1 MNQKNMKAEQTERNK
16 TNDSI
21 RFSIVIYIILI
32 LGAILI
38 GFVRDYSIVK
48 NMVNIV
54 TVIVCGMLVQCF
66 YAHGGGKYTE
76 EINSK
81 ILYFFGIIVSQALV
95 LLYGYKF
102 VGSLWLI
109 SVAVISVID
118 GMKHGMIC
126 YFLCMVQYVLFTT
139 DYVYNNKIIL
149 YYLVLGVIIILMF
162 SDNGIKEL
170 IYSVITMV
178 ALSAVL
184 LIIQFGFDMGLLK
197 ENMIYIIIQIMSSFV
212 IAVTALI
219 VKYMFEQLGKIK
231 GLCDEDVESLQFL
244 LESDHELIRR
254 LQAYSANLF
263 IHSMRVSVMSMR
275 VAQKMGYNSLLA
287 KAGGMYHEIGR
298 IKNNEDYIEATND
311 ISYAYDFPKCLAD
324 VILQNCDKE
333 QNLESREAVIVML
346 SDSIV
351 SMAEYFIRNKDKTKP
366 SKEKLIDSVFANR
379 QKKGNFDYC
388 DISGEEL
395 EEIKKIYKNIN
406 MDF

>member
-311 ISYAYDFPKCLAD
+311 ISYAYDFPKCLTD

>member
-81 ILYFFGIIVSQALV
+81 MLYFFGIIVSQALV
-95 LLYGYKF
+95 FLYGYKF

-311 ISYAYDFPKCLAD
+311 ISYAYDFPKCLTD

>member
-38 GFVRDYSIVK
+38 GFVLDYSIVK

-184 LIIQFGFDMGLLK
+184 LIIQFGFDMGMLK

-311 ISYAYDFPKCLAD
+311 ISYAYDFPKCLTD

>member
-1 MNQKNMKAEQTERNK
+1 MNQKKMKAEQTERNK

-66 YAHGGGKYTE
+66 YAHDGGKYTE

-81 ILYFFGIIVSQALV
+81 MLYFFGIIVSQALV
-95 LLYGYKF
+95 FLYGYKF

-126 YFLCMVQYVLFTT
+126 YFLCMVQYVLFAT

-298 IKNNEDYIEATND
+298 IKNNEDYVEATND
-311 ISYAYDFPKCLAD
+311 ISYAYDFPKCLSD

-333 QNLESREAVIVML
+333 QNLESKEAVIVML

-379 QKKGNFDYC
+379 QKKGNFDHC

>member
-1 MNQKNMKAEQTERNK
+1 MNQKKMKAEQTERNK

-81 ILYFFGIIVSQALV
+81 MLYFFGIIVSQALV
-95 LLYGYKF
+95 FLYGYKF

-311 ISYAYDFPKCLAD
+311 ISYAYDFPKCLTD

>member
-311 ISYAYDFPKCLAD
+311 ISYAYDFPKCLTD

-366 SKEKLIDSVFANR
+366 SKEKLIDSVFVNR